1 MQILMEMLFKE
12 PELLLHAFIN
22 SGTFKLPHDLI
33 LSLVESTDWW
43 DLEYD
48 ISIWAPHL
56 INDSSDPAYKELFNK
71 LKEDYGVVLPDTDTA
86 PFEIVKSL
94 KHELILGQLREP
106 ESEMSKLSSSDSD
119 SKPDL
124 ALKE

>member
-1 MQILMEMLFKE
+1 MKTLTKGCITVAGVIDTASPF
-12 PELLLHAFIN
+12 N
-22 SGTFKLPHDLI
+22 
-33 LSLVESTDWW
+33 V
-43 DLEYD
+43 
-48 ISIWAPHL
+48 IS
-56 INDSSDPAYKELFNK
+56 KELFNK

-94 KHELILGQLREP
+94 KHELILGQLRLMDHEDYYNFPYIISSEP